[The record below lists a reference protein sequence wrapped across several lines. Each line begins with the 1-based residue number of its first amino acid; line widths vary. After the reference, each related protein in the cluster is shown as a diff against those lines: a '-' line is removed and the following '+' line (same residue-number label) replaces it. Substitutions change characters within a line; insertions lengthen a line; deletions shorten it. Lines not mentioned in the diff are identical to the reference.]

1 MNHFHPDKYVKIYKG
16 THVSKIKKVITPF
29 RISDAQRRPPFPF
42 ITAHEVGVL
51 NEKRCKKVIVL
62 DIDETLGAFK
72 ELNVLWKCIEPIA
85 IDRVPLAIHSRFNE
99 LLDLYP
105 EFLRYGILQIFH
117 YLYQKKVSGDC
128 YKLYIYTN
136 NQCINNWVSLL
147 LNYFTYKTMQ
157 QYITTNIQNIELF
170 DQVIYAFKIN
180 NKPIEV
186 RRTTH
191 SKTYRDFIQCTML
204 PQSTELCFVDNT
216 YFPEM
221 KNEKVYYIQPLS
233 YSHCLSVDE
242 ICGRIIVSPLWTDAL
257 KHGITEKNIRE
268 SFYYYREPRIN
279 KVEQFRLNMA
289 VAQKMMFHI
298 KEFFLFNTFHQ
309 KTKKRK
315 LRNTGRT
322 TKKSAHRFGL

>member
-1 MNHFHPDKYVKIYKG
+1 MDHFHPDKYVKIYKG
-16 THVSKIKKVITPF
+16 KHIYTKVKKAV
-29 RISDAQRRPPFPF
+29 
-42 ITAHEVGVL
+42 
-51 NEKRCKKVIVL
+51 KKVIVL
-62 DIDETLGAFK
+62 DIDETLGAFN
-72 ELNVLWKCIEPIA
+72 ELNVLWKCIENLA
-85 IDRVPLAIHSRFNE
+85 VERVPLASADPLAIHSRFNE

-117 YLYQKKVSGDC
+117 YLYQKKISGDC
-128 YKLYIYTN
+128 YKIYIYTN

-147 LNYFTYKTMQ
+147 LNYFTYKTQQ
-157 QYITTNIQNIELF
+157 QYSTTNIQNIELF

-204 PQSTELCFVDNT
+204 PNTTEICFVDNT

-242 ICGRIIVSPLWTDAL
+242 ICGRLFGAPLWTEAL
-257 KHGITEKNIRE
+257 KHGVTEKNIRKHFE
-268 SFYYYREPRIN
+268 YYREPRLN

-298 KEFFLFNTFHQ
+298 KEFFLFNTFRQ
-309 KTKKRK
+309 KTRKRK
-315 LRNTGRT
+315 PRNTGRT

>member
-1 MNHFHPDKYVKIYKG
+1 MDHFHPDKYVKIYKG
-16 THVSKIKKVITPF
+16 KHVSKIKQVVKKVI
-29 RISDAQRRPPFPF
+29 
-42 ITAHEVGVL
+42 
-51 NEKRCKKVIVL
+51 KKVIVL
-62 DIDETLGAFK
+62 DIDETLGAFN
-72 ELNVLWKCIEPIA
+72 ELDVLWKSIEPLIA
-85 IDRVPLAIHSRFNE
+85 AERVPLAVDRVPLASADHLAIHSRFNE

-117 YLYQKKVSGDC
+117 YLYQKKISGDC

-147 LNYFTYKTMQ
+147 LNYFTYKTIQ
-157 QYITTNIQNIELF
+157 QYSSTNIQNIELF

-204 PQSTELCFVDNT
+204 PQSTEICFVDNT

-242 ICGRIIVSPLWTDAL
+242 ICGRLFGAPLWTDAL
-257 KHGITEKNIRE
+257 SHGVTEKNIRNHFE
-268 SFYYYREPRIN
+268 YYREPRLN

-298 KEFFLFNTFHQ
+298 KEFFLFNTFRQ
-309 KTKKRK
+309 KTRKRK